1 MCDHIVSHEPGL
13 IPQSTGT
20 LAHERFWGSVLC
32 GDHMFDFM
40 YNHLITETTSMEI
53 LKSKQAYERVIDTY
67 GVKIKSYHQN
77 NLRVSDKNFT
87 GNILKGG
94 QIITFCGAGAY
105 HKNVMVESK
114 K

>member
-53 LKSKQAYERVIDTY
+53 LKSKQAYERVVYSY
-67 GVKIKSYHQN
+67 GVIIEAYHVD
-77 NLRVSDKNFT
+77 NLHFNDNIFT
-87 GNILKGG
+87 GDRLKGV
-94 QIITFCGAGAY
+94 QTITS
-105 HKNVMVESK
+105 MEWDTLSE
-114 K
+114 